1 MTVADLIRAQVD
13 ALPEEMQ
20 REALDFLLFLR
31 MKAAHAGHVSGADP
45 NMLRFFGGS
54 AGLSRPHPGSART
67 GTRALVIR
75 RAAPARHQHMYR
87 DTARQECRMACTPAL
102 GAIRTGAMNDAG
114 PVVNTLQVLGRFCL
128 FRELK

>member
-45 NMLRFFGGS
+45 NMLRCFG
-54 AGLSRPHPGSART
+54 AVPDFPDRIPDQPEQE
-67 GTRALVIR
+67 
-75 RAAPARHQHMYR
+75 PARW
-87 DTARQECRMACTPAL
+87 
-102 GAIRTGAMNDAG
+102 
-114 PVVNTLQVLGRFCL
+114 
-128 FRELK
+128 